1 VTATSMDPF
10 SAFHVHSYYTRISTC
25 KERLDMDVL
34 REGLRSRG
42 DNDDPIGLAT
52 RTTLPL
58 CLAGDGVTLP
68 ILHHTRC
75 CNAPATL
82 RGACLISLLWHCKRY
97 NFLAGDCSGDLQL
110 PMTEFLRAIHHFVAE
125 ET

>member
-10 SAFHVHSYYTRISTC
+10 SAFHVHSYYTHISTC

-58 CLAGDGVTLP
+58 CLAGDSVTLP
-68 ILHHTRC
+68 IYRSFIGSVFPKHAACGSLGIRSRYCYRPHTEVQDD
-75 CNAPATL
+75 
-82 RGACLISLLWHCKRY
+82 
-97 NFLAGDCSGDLQL
+97 LAK
-110 PMTEFLRAIHHFVAE
+110 
-125 ET
+125 

>member
-1 VTATSMDPF
+1 VQKI
-10 SAFHVHSYYTRISTC
+10 AF
-25 KERLDMDVL
+25 E
-34 REGLRSRG
+34 
-42 DNDDPIGLAT
+42 
-52 RTTLPL
+52 
-58 CLAGDGVTLP
+58 

-82 RGACLISLLWHCKRY
+82 RGACLISLPWHRKSY
-97 NFLAGDCSGDLQL
+97 KFLAEDCSGDLQL